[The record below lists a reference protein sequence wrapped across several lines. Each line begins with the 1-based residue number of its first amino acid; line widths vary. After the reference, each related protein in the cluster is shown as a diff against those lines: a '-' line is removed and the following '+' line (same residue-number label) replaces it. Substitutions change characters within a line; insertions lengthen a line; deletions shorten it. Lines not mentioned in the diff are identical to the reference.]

1 MSLSK
6 FFLNTGE
13 VLRPVLTKIIP
24 MKLLSKM
31 KAGIIN
37 NAADR
42 LSDDAIEKYE
52 QGRYKCGANIIGNIK
67 GDNGL
72 GQSARIMCRLLDEN
86 EEPHV
91 IKDFFVPP
99 GGSRTN
105 DTYDDRLTEEL
116 PFDVNIIHVNASEFM
131 VAYVSLGKEVWDY
144 RYNIGYWAW
153 ELETFPE
160 EWLPAFKLV
169 DEVWTPSDFVTNT
182 LKKYTD
188 KPVITVPHCVAPETD
203 TVKFDRKHFN
213 LPEDKFLFLVTY
225 NSGSVM
231 ERKNPLAAIKAFKE
245 AFCKD
250 EQTKEKYKD
259 VGLVIKISEAELSAE
274 DEKIIGS
281 VIEDCDNI
289 YYMCGHMGRCE
300 VNTLLADVDVYVSL
314 HRSEGFGLVM
324 AESMYVG
331 TPVIATDWS
340 GNTEF
345 MNSDTACMVGY
356 DMIELDKDYEP
367 FKKGNVWADAHVD
380 EAADYMRRLYK
391 DKDFYERIAGNGQKY
406 AREHLA
412 YKRSADIVSERLRK
426 IHENVQN

>member
-1 MSLSK
+1 MGLSK

-13 VLRPVLTKIIP
+13 ALRPVLTKVIP
-24 MKLLSKM
+24 MKLLSRM

-37 NAADR
+37 NATDKLDEDTIIR
-42 LSDDAIEKYE
+42 YE
-52 QGRYKCGANIIGNIK
+52 AGHYKPGVNVIGNIK

-86 EEPHV
+86 EEEHV

-105 DTYDDRLTEEL
+105 DTYDDRFSDEL
-116 PFDVNIIHVNASEFM
+116 PYDINIIHVNASEFM
-131 VAYVSLGKEVWDY
+131 VAYLSLGRDVWDY

-160 EWLPAFKLV
+160 EWLSAFKLV

-182 LKKYTD
+182 LRKYTD
-188 KPVITVPHCVAPETD
+188 KPVVTVPHCVAPQTD
-203 TVKFDRKHFN
+203 FAYDRKYFN
-213 LPEDKFLFLVTY
+213 LPEDKFLFLVMY

-250 EQTKEKYKD
+250 EETKAKYKD
-259 VGLVIKISEAELSAE
+259 AGLVIKISEAELSE
-274 DEKIIGS
+274 DDEKIISS
-281 VIEDCDNI
+281 VISDSDNI
-289 YYMCGHMGRCE
+289 YYMCGQLNKKE
-300 VNTLLADVDVYVSL
+300 VNSLLADVDVYVSL

-324 AESMYVG
+324 AEAMYVG
-331 TPVIATDWS
+331 TPVIATNWS

-345 MNSDTACMVGY
+345 MNSETACMVGY

-380 EAADYMRRLYK
+380 EAADYMRKLYE
-391 DKDFYERIAGNGQKY
+391 DKAFYKKIADNGQQFAK
-406 AREHLA
+406 EHLA
-412 YKRSADIVSERLRK
+412 YKRSADIVSDRIRK
-426 IHENVQN
+426 IHESKKS

>member
-1 MSLSK
+1 MELSK
-6 FFLNTGE
+6 ILLNAGE
-13 VLRPVLTKIIP
+13 ALRPALTKIIP
-24 MKLLSKM
+24 MKVLSRF

-37 NAADR
+37 NATDKLSADT
-42 LSDDAIEKYE
+42 IIKYE
-52 QGRYKCGANIIGNIK
+52 HGHYKEGANIIGNIK

-86 EEPHV
+86 NEEHI

-105 DTYDDRLTEEL
+105 DTYDDRLTDKL
-116 PFDVNIIHVNASEFM
+116 PYDVNIIHVNASEFM
-131 VAYVSLGKEVWDY
+131 VAYLSMGRDVWNY

-160 EWLPAFKLV
+160 EWIPAFKLV

-188 KPVITVPHCVAPETD
+188 KPVVTVPHCVAPVAD
-203 TVKFDRKHFN
+203 KKYDRKHFG
-213 LPEDKFLFLVTY
+213 LPEDKSLFLVMY

-250 EQTKEKYKD
+250 EETKRKYKD
-259 VGLVIKISEAELSAE
+259 VGLVIKVSEAELSAD
-274 DEKIIGS
+274 DEKIISS
-281 VIEDCDNI
+281 VIDKDDNI
-289 YYMCGHMGRCE
+289 YYMCGQINKTE
-300 VNTLLADVDVYVSL
+300 VNSLLADVDVYVSL

-324 AESMYVG
+324 AEAMYLG
-331 TPVIATDWS
+331 TPVIATNWS

-356 DMIELDKDYEP
+356 DLIELDRDYDV

-380 EAADYMRRLYK
+380 EAADYMKRLYE
-391 DKDFYERIAGNGQKY
+391 DKEFYNQIASNGQAY
-406 AREHLA
+406 AKEHLA
-412 YKRSADIVSERLRK
+412 YKRSADIVSDRLK
-426 IHENVQN
+426 AIHSGR

>member
-1 MSLSK
+1 MELSK
-6 FFLNTGE
+6 ILLNAGE
-13 VLRPVLTKIIP
+13 ALRPALTKIIP
-24 MKLLSKM
+24 MKVLSKF

-37 NAADR
+37 NAADK
-42 LSDDAIEKYE
+42 LSADAIEGYE
-52 QGRYKCGANIIGNIK
+52 HGHYEEGANVIGNIK

-86 EEPHV
+86 NEEHV

-105 DTYDDRLTEEL
+105 DTYDDRLTDKL
-116 PFDVNIIHVNASEFM
+116 PYDVNIIHVNASEMM
-131 VAYVSLGKEVWDY
+131 VAYVSMGKSVWDY

-160 EWLPAFKLV
+160 EWIPAFKLV

-188 KPVITVPHCVAPETD
+188 KPVITVPHCVAPQAD
-203 TVKFDRKHFN
+203 SRYDRKHFG
-213 LPEDKFLFLVTY
+213 LPEDKFLFLVMY

-250 EQTKEKYKD
+250 EETKEKYKD
-259 VGLVIKISEAELSAE
+259 VGLVIKIAEAELSAE
-274 DEKIIGS
+274 DEKIINS
-281 VIEDCDNI
+281 VIDKEDNI
-289 YYMCGHMGRCE
+289 YYMCGHVNRKE
-300 VNTLLADVDVYVSL
+300 VNSLLSDVDVYVSL

-324 AESMYVG
+324 AEAMYLG
-331 TPVIATDWS
+331 TPVIATNWS

-356 DMIELDKDYEP
+356 DLIELDKDYDV
-367 FKKGNVWADAHVD
+367 FKKGNFWADAHVD
-380 EAADYMRRLYK
+380 EAAGYMKKLYE
-391 DKDFYERIAGNGQKY
+391 DKEFYNRISKNGQSY
-406 AREHLA
+406 AKEHLA
-412 YKRSADIVSERLRK
+412 FKRSADIVSERLK
-426 IHENVQN
+426 AIHNKV